1 VELTDAQ
8 AAERA
13 ARGDAKAFMILVQRY
28 RAPLIAFI
36 HGRTGRRDS
45 AEDVAQDAFCK
56 AWEHLP
62 GLREPA
68 AFAGWLYQITANAI
82 RSEGRRARLVESRT
96 VALDHDPPD
105 AASLSPESGSDAA
118 NPSMNCSVNIHRAI
132 GKLAEEQRIVVS
144 LRYFSD
150 LSTDQIARVLG
161 TKPGTVRSRL
171 SRAYGELR
179 RHLARELREMEV

>member
-1 VELTDAQ
+1 MELTDAQ
-8 AAERA
+8 AVERA

-36 HGRTGRRDS
+36 HGKIERRDS
-45 AEDVAQDAFCK
+45 AEDFAQDAFCR

-82 RSEGRRARLVESRT
+82 RTEGRRARLVESRT
-96 VALDHDPPD
+96 VALDHDPP
-105 AASLSPESGSDAA
+105 ATGSETPEAE
-118 NPSMNCSVNIHRAI
+118 PSMNCSVNVHRAI
-132 GKLAEEQRIVVS
+132 GSLSEEQRIVVS

-150 LSTDQIARVLG
+150 LSTDEIARVLG
-161 TKPGTVRSRL
+161 TQPGTVRSRL

-179 RHLARELREMEV
+179 RILSRELREMEV

>member
-1 VELTDAQ
+1 
-8 AAERA
+8 
-13 ARGDAKAFMILVQRY
+13 MILVQRY

-36 HGRTGRRDS
+36 HGRTGRREA
-45 AEDVAQDAFCK
+45 AEDLAQDAFCK

-68 AFAGWLYQITANAI
+68 AFAGWLYRIAANAVCSQ
-82 RSEGRRARLVESRT
+82 RRRGRMVP
-96 VALDHDPPD
+96 LDYDPP
-105 AASLSPESGSDAA
+105 AAVNEDPALE
-118 NPSMNCSVNIHRAI
+118 PSMNCSINVHRAI
-132 GKLAEEQRIVVS
+132 GRLSEEQRVVVS

-150 LSTDQIARVLG
+150 LSTDEIARVLG

-179 RHLARELREMEV
+179 RLLVRELHEMEI